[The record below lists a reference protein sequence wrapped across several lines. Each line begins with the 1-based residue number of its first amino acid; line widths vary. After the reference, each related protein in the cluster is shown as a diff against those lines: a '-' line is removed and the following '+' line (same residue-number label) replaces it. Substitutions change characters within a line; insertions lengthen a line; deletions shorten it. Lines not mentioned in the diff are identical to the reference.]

1 MFTILLKR
9 ERPYKNDLLIY
20 KKNKKIATILGEF
33 FIYLYSTYLHKNDL
47 KISIYS
53 IKSFIDSYVIIKET
67 KYEIIPSSIIDHET
81 MINYGYLNKKDKLI
95 ISNNETLKRLIC
107 LLRLRITNSIHDVT
121 SYHKKIEFL
130 NFYKNINDYNSFSNI
145 IIYSTDLYKIEN
157 VTQIVYN
164 QFQYLPVYYL
174 QFNKKI
180 FIVKSIDKIS
190 YDIDYYIKFYDK
202 NLILVETK
210 GDKKDNEINL
220 IQYEENYIDEDN
232 KKKKIKRYQNMIA
245 LF

>member
-1 MFTILLKR
+1 
-9 ERPYKNDLLIY
+9 
-20 KKNKKIATILGEF
+20 
-33 FIYLYSTYLHKNDL
+33 
-47 KISIYS
+47 
-53 IKSFIDSYVIIKET
+53 
-67 KYEIIPSSIIDHET
+67 

-107 LLRLRITNSIHDVT
+107 LLRLRITNSIHNVT
-121 SYHKKIEFL
+121 SYYKKIEFL